1 LEGLVIK
8 IVTDAEANLPPELM
22 QRYDITTIPLW
33 LHFGEY
39 ESYQEGISITREAF
53 YERQATATEFPKTSQ
68 ASVGQFVELYRPIV
82 EAGHEIVSIHLSC
95 ELSGTYQSAL
105 GAAEQFPGAKISVV
119 DSRQATGAQSFMVWH
134 AAEWAEA
141 GLSREE
147 IVARLKPM
155 SKRIHAFFMV
165 DSLEHL
171 RRGGRL
177 GGAAAFF
184 GTLLQVKPILTL
196 KDGKID
202 ACDKA
207 RTRKRALA
215 RLKELTVDAGRGH
228 RNTDVAVVHTQCPQD
243 AEALLEELVAALK
256 PQRAMVDWVG
266 PGIGAHM
273 GPGMIGAAVHHYED

>member
-1 LEGLVIK
+1 VIK

-33 LHFGEY
+33 LHFGEQ
-39 ESYQEGISITREAF
+39 EVYQEGISITREAF
-53 YERQATATEFPKTSQ
+53 YERQAAATEFPKTSQ

-82 EAGHEIVSIHLSC
+82 DAGHEIVTIHLSS
-95 ELSGTYQSAL
+95 ELSGTCQSAL
-105 GAAEQFPGAKISVV
+105 GAAEQLPGAKISVV

-141 GLSREE
+141 GQSREE
-147 IVARLKPM
+147 IVARLKLM

-184 GTLLQVKPILTL
+184 GSLLQVKPILTL

-215 RLKELTVDAGRGH
+215 RLKELTVDAGQGH
-228 RNTDVAVVHTQCPQD
+228 PNTDVAVVHTQCPQD
-243 AEALLEELVAALK
+243 ADALLEELVAALK